1 MKPPQ
6 WNTVVNTDAGEDGF
20 GGLVVSGGPKHG
32 IAKALPAWVQG
43 ASSTLRKMFGSFD
56 CVHTWLMNGVTTEGD
71 CLVLTDNSGSC
82 AVQEGRLVR
91 RPST

>member
-56 CVHTWLMNGVTTEGD
+56 CVHTWLM
-71 CLVLTDNSGSC
+71 LTDNSGSC